1 MDEVELNAT
10 TLALMLSN
18 TKVPIEQRV
27 ALAQKQLA
35 LREEVINS
43 LKMFLE
49 RNTSISAKVTG
60 KDGKA
65 GKANKRN
72 V

>member
-10 TLALMLSN
+10 TLALMLGN
-18 TKVPIEQRV
+18 TKVPIEQRI
-27 ALAQKQLA
+27 ALAQKQLS
-35 LREEVINS
+35 LREEVVNS

-49 RNTSISAKVTG
+49 RNTSVSAKVTG
-60 KDGKA
+60 RDGKA
-65 GKANKRN
+65 GKVNKSS